1 MQPLSPSGKKK
12 PLMIVEIGTAIQK
25 KRKRPSVLPALLD
38 CLIVPPPPRIPPPL
52 EKMALASQ
60 IAEIWI
66 LYVLGILMIA
76 ARIFCRTKMVGYRNY
91 EWDDYLVIG
100 VAVSC
105 GPCLCLKL
113 DF

>member
-1 MQPLSPSGKKK
+1 
-12 PLMIVEIGTAIQK
+12 MIVGIGPAIEKKEIEPVLCPARLFDCAASIENP
-25 KRKRPSVLPALLD
+25 PSASN
-38 CLIVPPPPRIPPPL
+38 
-52 EKMALASQ
+52 MALAGQ

-66 LYVLGILMIA
+66 LYVLGVLMIA

-100 VAVSC
+100 VAVSSE
-105 GPCLCLKL
+105 PFLCPKL